1 MRLHRLLAGTMFVLV
16 LPQAH
21 ARSPE
26 APIVTVRPSAAVIP
40 ANMLRLS
47 FEFAMAP
54 EGPVLPGIALSHADG
69 SDLREPFLAQ
79 ELWSPDGRILT
90 LLLHP
95 GRVKSGLV
103 AREALGPIL
112 VPGDDVVLT
121 LDGRPLKRWHVGPP
135 DLHGPVESAWHV
147 FPVAPASRQSLVV
160 RLDAPIDGRDADYMA
175 VVDAD
180 DRPVDG
186 HAELLD
192 GETTWTFTP
201 DAPWHAGRYRLVVR
215 GTLEDPS
222 GNRLNGHFEAPL
234 DTPDA
239 PAVDATVVFDI
250 GSTPGIPLPPRSSR

>member
-1 MRLHRLLAGTMFVLV
+1 MHLHRLLLGTIFALV
-16 LPQAH
+16 LPQVQAW
-21 ARSPE
+21 PLE
-26 APIVTVRPSAAVIP
+26 APVVTVRPSATVVP

-47 FEFAMAP
+47 LEFATAP
-54 EGPVLPGIALSHADG
+54 EGPVLPRIALSRTDG
-69 SDLREPFLAQ
+69 SELREPFLAQ

-90 LLLHP
+90 LLMHP

-135 DLHGPVESAWHV
+135 DLHGPVASAWSV
-147 FPVAPASRQSLVV
+147 LPVSPSSRQSLVV
-160 RLDAPIDGRDADYMA
+160 RLDAPVDGRDADYMA
-175 VVDAD
+175 IADAD

-192 GETTWTFTP
+192 GESTWTFTP
-201 DAPWHAGRYRLVVR
+201 DAPWRAGRYRLMVR
-215 GTLEDPS
+215 GTLEDPA
-222 GNRLNGHFEAPL
+222 GNRLNGHFETPL

-239 PAVDATVVFDI
+239 PAVDASVVFDI
-250 GSTPGIPLPPRSSR
+250 GSPPDAPSSPRTFR